1 MAKRGG
7 GSGMLEARAQRLP
20 STLASIEAGN
30 SSKADADDA
39 SLIEPATGDG
49 CLMTSGSIGTGDRG
63 QDARRTTNAVAKP
76 NFERGAPTSS
86 LRAHPLYTAFQE

>member
-1 MAKRGG
+1 VAKRGG

-39 SLIEPATGDG
+39 SLIEPAQVT
-49 CLMTSGSIGTGDRG
+49 
-63 QDARRTTNAVAKP
+63 VA
-76 NFERGAPTSS
+76 
-86 LRAHPLYTAFQE
+86 